1 MADAVDL
8 FVCGAHKVDALFM
21 SARFQSSAIEQPI
34 FFRKDRQAASS
45 ARRKECRVCEF
56 DRSGFTLRL
65 AARLRVKRI
74 EMAHGSLH
82 EEIDNVFGLA

>member
-21 SARFQSSAIEQPI
+21 SAGFSRQRSNNRY
-34 FFRKDRQAASS
+34 FFGKTGKPLQVLAEKNAGCASL
-45 ARRKECRVCEF
+45 